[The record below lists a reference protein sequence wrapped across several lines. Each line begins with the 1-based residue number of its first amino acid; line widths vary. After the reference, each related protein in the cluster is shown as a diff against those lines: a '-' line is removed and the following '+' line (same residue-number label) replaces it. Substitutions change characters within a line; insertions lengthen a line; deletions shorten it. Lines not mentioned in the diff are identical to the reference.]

1 MTNSISALTGSD
13 AKAIPLS
20 MTSFLSYLV
29 ENGHGPVR
37 NPLKA
42 LVAPRP
48 IGWISTRSATGSL
61 NLAPYSFF
69 NMLCDTPPLIAFSS
83 GGRKDSL
90 SNAEESGEFVWN
102 LVTRSLAEKMNLT
115 SALVGPEV
123 DEFELAG
130 LTPVPGIAIGTPRVA
145 ESPAALECRVTQIV
159 RLAGLDGTEADQWLT
174 IGQVLAVHIREDLMK
189 DGFVDTGAAQP
200 IMRAGY
206 AADYAAI
213 NTGSM
218 FQMRRPEPGTP

>member
-1 MTNSISALTGSD
+1 LTAGRD
-13 AKAIPLS
+13 EAIPPAMS
-20 MTSFLSYLV
+20 GFLSYFV
-29 ENGHGPVR
+29 DQGHALPR

-48 IGWISTRSATGSL
+48 IGWISTRCASSGVL

-90 SNAEESGEFVWN
+90 RNAQETGEFVWN
-102 LVTRSLAEKMNLT
+102 LVTRPLAEKMNLT
-115 SALVGPEV
+115 SAVVDPDV
-123 DEFELAG
+123 DEFDLAG
-130 LTPVPGIAIGTPRVA
+130 LTPVPGIATGTPRVA

-159 RLAGLDGTEADQWLT
+159 RLTALDGAEADQWLT
-174 IGQVLAVHIREDLMK
+174 IGQVLAVHIREDLIK
-189 DGFVDTGAAQP
+189 DGYVDTGAAQP

-206 AADYAAI
+206 SADYAGIDPAA
-213 NTGSM
+213 M
-218 FQMRRPEPGTP
+218 FRMHRPDVGRG